1 MITINVYMKTYSK
14 DLKVY
19 DFSDIKTKFGKKVKW
34 TSYLM
39 APSSGIH

>member
-1 MITINVYMKTYSK
+1 MKTYSK

-19 DFSDIKTKFGKKVKW
+19 DFSDIKTENVEKKVKW